1 MGLDLVFNIFFSVLG
16 AKMNKEKQRKEFERA
31 ERELF
36 LQKKQAVQ
44 NELKRNRKKLI
55 SLAGSEFNKQR
66 FTYVY
71 LFFRINFFR
80 NIFLLLGLFLILR
93 LLINKKI

>member
-1 MGLDLVFNIFFSVLG
+1 MGLDLVFNIFFSVFG

-36 LQKKQAVQ
+36 LQKKQTVQ
-44 NELKRNRKKLI
+44 NELQRNRNKLI
-55 SLAGSEFNKQR
+55 SLAGFDFNKQR

-80 NIFLLLGLFLILR
+80 NIFLLLGLFLISR
-93 LLINKKI
+93 LLINKK